1 MRVCVR
7 SCWWWWGGH
16 DEHSRCSPLFSPAL
30 GRCAGGKQPT
40 KLIKHKIAQLAA
52 CPLHYRLGA
61 RALRRAPRIRCDT
74 LYAVGGLYGNSFA
87 LSSLLERANRET
99 LRTQIV
105 FNGDFNFLNCTPAW
119 WRQINSE
126 IRHGAVCGVP
136 HVATLG
142 NVEAEASTE
151 HYTGCGCGYPSYTS
165 PGVADRS
172 DQIVRELHACAHAAE
187 AAEFLPW
194 LRGLPLG
201 VVAEV
206 GDRHVPVHRSSH
218 PSSHP
223 WRPALTRTRTT
234 DPEPGTVLGPAALS

>member
-1 MRVCVR
+1 MLVVLR
-7 SCWWWWGGH
+7 WW
-16 DEHSRCSPLFSPAL
+16 CNTLPPPF
-30 GRCAGGKQPT
+30 GRCAGGNGPSGELEIIKQN
-40 KLIKHKIAQLAA
+40 IAQLAA

-126 IRHGAVCGVP
+126 IRHGAVRGVP

-142 NVEAEASTE
+142 NVEAEAATE

-223 WRPALTRTRTT
+223 WRPRP
-234 DPEPGTVLGPAALS
+234 DPDPDH

>member
-1 MRVCVR
+1 MLVVVGWRWWRKIYALLFAPCLPR
-7 SCWWWWGGH
+7 TGALCWWQRTSG
-16 DEHSRCSPLFSPAL
+16 ELEII
-30 GRCAGGKQPT
+30 KQN
-40 KLIKHKIAQLAA
+40 IAQLAA

-126 IRHGAVCGVP
+126 IRHGAVRGVP

-142 NVEAEASTE
+142 NVEAEAATE

-206 GDRHVPVHRSSH
+206 GDRHVPVRIPHH
-218 PSSHP
+218 THGG
-223 WRPALTRTRTT
+223 PALTRTRTT

>member
-1 MRVCVR
+1 M
-7 SCWWWWGGH
+7 
-16 DEHSRCSPLFSPAL
+16 
-30 GRCAGGKQPT
+30 
-40 KLIKHKIAQLAA
+40 AA
-52 CPLHYRLGA
+52 ASCPLHYRLGA

-99 LRTQIV
+99 RRTQVV

-126 IRHGAVCGVP
+126 VRHGAVHGVP

-142 NVEAEASTE
+142 NVEAEAAAE
-151 HYTGCGCGYPSYTS
+151 HFNGCGCGYPSYTS

-172 DQIVRELHACAHAAE
+172 DQIVLELHACAHAAG
-187 AAEFLPW
+187 AADFLPW

-201 VVAEV
+201 IVAEV
-206 GDRHVPVHRSSH
+206 GDRQVPVRM
-218 PSSHP
+218 
-223 WRPALTRTRTT
+223 TT
-234 DPEPGTVLGPAALS
+234 TMTAQP

>member
-1 MRVCVR
+1 MGHAGGRGVWGCGNNPVR
-7 SCWWWWGGH
+7 PLPPLALCWWQPA
-16 DEHSRCSPLFSPAL
+16 DEII
-30 GRCAGGKQPT
+30 KQ
-40 KLIKHKIAQLAA
+40 HIAQLAA

-126 IRHGAVCGVP
+126 IRHGAVRGVP

-142 NVEAEASTE
+142 NVEAEAATE

-172 DQIVRELHACAHAAE
+172 DQIVRELHACAHAGACVRVRARDE
-187 AAEFLPW
+187 
-194 LRGLPLG
+194 
-201 VVAEV
+201 
-206 GDRHVPVHRSSH
+206 
-218 PSSHP
+218 
-223 WRPALTRTRTT
+223 
-234 DPEPGTVLGPAALS
+234 

>member
-7 SCWWWWGGH
+7 SCWWSWGGH
-16 DEHSRCSPLFSPAL
+16 RGIYGSPLASPGL
-30 GRCAGGKQPT
+30 GRCAGGKQPNEM
-40 KLIKHKIAQLAA
+40 IKQNIAQLAA

-126 IRHGAVCGVP
+126 IRHGAVRGVP

-142 NVEAEASTE
+142 NVEAEAATE

-223 WRPALTRTRTT
+223 WRPRP
-234 DPEPGTVLGPAALS
+234 DPDPDH

>member
-1 MRVCVR
+1 M
-7 SCWWWWGGH
+7 
-16 DEHSRCSPLFSPAL
+16 
-30 GRCAGGKQPT
+30 
-40 KLIKHKIAQLAA
+40 AA
-52 CPLHYRLGA
+52 TCPLHYRLGA

-99 LRTQIV
+99 RRTQIV

-126 IRHGAVCGVP
+126 VRHGAVHGVP

-142 NVEAEASTE
+142 NVEAEAAAE
-151 HYTGCGCGYPSYTS
+151 HFDGCGCGYPTYTA

-172 DQIVRELHACAHAAE
+172 DQIVSELHACAHAAG
-187 AAEFLPW
+187 AADFLPW

-206 GDRHVPVHRSSH
+206 GDRRVPVRITTS
-218 PSSHP
+218 P
-223 WRPALTRTRTT
+223 WRGGPALTLTRGPGPG
-234 DPEPGTVLGPAALS
+234 PETWYWSLGPAPIVTPGRAGGHRARRR